1 MNTERLSINQI
12 TVKNSSF
19 EETVRGLARHGI
31 GWLGAWLGPVRE
43 YGVDRAAKLLRE
55 HDVQV
60 SSVCRAGFFTG
71 ENPDG
76 GGLDRAANQRAVD
89 VTAAIGGD
97 VLYLVAGGVR
107 DDLDLEAARQA
118 VIEGIAELVPYAASA
133 GVRLAVEPLHPM
145 MCAERS
151 VVVTLD
157 QALDIVERFD
167 PAHVG
172 LAVDTYNVWW
182 DPNLY
187 AAIERAGERTISYQ
201 ACDWLVPQPH
211 PLFGRGIP
219 GEGTIDIPAIT
230 RAIGSAGY
238 AGPIEIEIFNEAVW
252 ATDPDDVLSTITARF
267 GRSVLGPASGR
278 SQAREEPVA
287 G

>member
-1 MNTERLSINQI
+1 VSGVSRLSVNQI
-12 TVKNSSF
+12 TVKSWSF
-19 EETVRGLARHGI
+19 AETVRGLARHGI
-31 GWLGAWLGPVRE
+31 GWLGAWLGPVEE
-43 YGVDRAAKLLRE
+43 YGVERAAKLLAD
-55 HDVQV
+55 HDIRV

-71 ENPDG
+71 KNPDG
-76 GGLDRAANQRAVD
+76 GGLDRAANERAVD
-89 VTAAIGGD
+89 VTAALGCD

-107 DDLDLEAARQA
+107 DDLDLATSRQA
-118 VIEGIAELVPYAASA
+118 VVDGIAELVPYAAAA

-157 QALDIVERFD
+157 QSLDIVERFD

-182 DPNLY
+182 DPNLR
-187 AAIERAGERTISYQ
+187 AALARAGNRVISYQ

-219 GEGTIDIPAIT
+219 GDGAIDIPAIT
-230 RAIGSAGY
+230 RAVDAGGY
-238 AGPIEIEIFNEAVW
+238 GGPIEIEIFNEAVW
-252 ATDPDDVLSTITARF
+252 AAAPDDVLTTITAGF
-267 GRSVLGPASGR
+267 ERSVLG
-278 SQAREEPVA
+278 
-287 G
+287 

>member
-1 MNTERLSINQI
+1 MSTERLSINQI
-12 TVKNSSF
+12 TVKNWSF

-31 GWLGAWLGPVRE
+31 GWLGAWLGPVEE
-43 YGVDRAAKLLRE
+43 YGVDRAAKLLRQ

-71 ENPDG
+71 KNPDG
-76 GGLDRAANQRAVD
+76 GGLDRAANERAVEL
-89 VTAAIGGD
+89 TAALGCD
-97 VLYLVAGGVR
+97 VLYLVSGGVR
-107 DDLDLEAARQA
+107 DDLDLASSRQS
-118 VIEGIAELVPYAASA
+118 VVDGITELVPHAAAA

-157 QALDIVERFD
+157 HSLDIVEQFD

-187 AAIERAGERTISYQ
+187 PAIARAGNRTISYQ
-201 ACDWLVPQPH
+201 VCDWLVPQPH
-211 PLFGRGIP
+211 PTFGRGIP
-219 GEGTIDIPAIT
+219 GTGSIDIPAIT
-230 RAIGSAGY
+230 RAVDDAGY
-238 AGPIEIEIFNEAVW
+238 AGPIEVEIFNEDIW
-252 ATDPDDVLSTITARF
+252 ATDPDDVLESITTGFERY
-267 GRSVLGPASGR
+267 VLG
-278 SQAREEPVA
+278 
-287 G
+287 

>member
-1 MNTERLSINQI
+1 MNGRLSINQI
-12 TVKNSSF
+12 TVKNWTF

-31 GWLGAWLGPVRE
+31 GWMGAWLGPVE
-43 YGVDRAAKLLRE
+43 GYGVERAAKLLRE

-71 ENPDG
+71 KNPDG
-76 GGLDRAANQRAVD
+76 GGLDPAANERAVD
-89 VTAAIGGD
+89 VTAALGCD

-107 DDLDLEAARQA
+107 DDLDLPASRQA
-118 VIEGIAELVPYAASA
+118 VVDGIAELVPYAASA
-133 GVRLAVEPLHPM
+133 GVRLAVEPLHPT

-157 QALDIVERFD
+157 QALHIVERFD

-182 DPNLY
+182 DPNLH
-187 AAIERAGERTISYQ
+187 AALARVGERVISYQ
-201 ACDWLVPQPH
+201 VCDWLVPQPH

-219 GEGTIDIPAIT
+219 GEGSIDIPEIT
-230 RAIGSAGY
+230 RAVDAAGY
-238 AGPIEIEIFNEAVW
+238 GGPIEIEIFNEAVW
-252 ATDPDDVLSTITARF
+252 ATDPDDVLSRITDGF
-267 GRSVLGPASGR
+267 KRSVLG
-278 SQAREEPVA
+278 
-287 G
+287 